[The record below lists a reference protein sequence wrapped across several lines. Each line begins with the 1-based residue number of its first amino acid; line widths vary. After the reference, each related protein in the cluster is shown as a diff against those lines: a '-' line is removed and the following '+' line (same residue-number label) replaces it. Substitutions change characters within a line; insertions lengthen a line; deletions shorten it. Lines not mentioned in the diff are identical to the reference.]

1 MFTDVNESLKEFQRK
16 LLNACEEIRSAKFF
30 IDYIEAADKVINILT
45 QEEKNIVAYKEALNG
60 NSIPSEVM
68 EYENTI
74 KLKAAEIVNKIC
86 VEALSKTRYSP
97 SMRLLAEK
105 VSLTGSYGQ
114 DLSSFFYY
122 KAIDAARK
130 EIYSQ
135 LKTATSIAQYTGNY
149 QLAKEIALNGA
160 MEVVELEGQIL
171 NEEKKILELIRKN
184 PLTDSDDKAIDSMTK
199 KLGIEIDYRVAHYIK
214 LPNKE
219 CKIIRTLETAKSLDR
234 ITLSAKND
242 ESEASDPPETSQP
255 MDNIEL
261 KSFEYLKIFLN
272 QIGKYQELRNTRGSL
287 VS

>member
-1 MFTDVNESLKEFQRK
+1 MFTDVNETLREFQQK
-16 LLNACEEIRSAKFF
+16 LLDAYTEIQSAKLF
-30 IDYIEAADKVINILT
+30 IEYIEAADKVINILT
-45 QEEKNIVAYKEALNG
+45 QEEKNIIAYKESLNG
-60 NSIPSEVM
+60 NSIPIEVM

-74 KLKAAEIVNKIC
+74 KLKTAEIVNKIC
-86 VEALSKTRYSP
+86 AEALPKARYSP

-122 KAIDAARK
+122 QAINAARK

-160 MEVVELEGQIL
+160 MEVIELEGQIL
-171 NEEKKILELIRKN
+171 NEEKKILELISKYS
-184 PLTDSDDKAIDSMTK
+184 LTDSDEKAIDSMTK

-242 ESEASDPPETSQP
+242 ESEASAPPETSQP

-261 KSFEYLKIFLN
+261 KSFEYLKIFLD
-272 QIGKYQELRNTRGSL
+272 QIGKYQELRNARGSL